1 MSNQT
6 SEQTHDH
13 TLHDCAVNAARLLEN
28 LRQREAERT
37 ALRRQWLARLA
48 ADPELKEMDS
58 QIASH
63 ERVAKTLRDA
73 LKGALDSWREAVA
86 AAFRDG
92 WYKQK
97 TFQDGMV
104 TAVTKENVVI
114 NKDRSAMLQFG
125 MRVLKTHPEL
135 LPVLFKPDPAGF
147 KKLATENP
155 KVLEAAGYLTI
166 PPEVM
171 QIDTVI
177 GGRINE
183 GWERKALELLP
194 LPPAPEEEEALPT
207 AKALIGDDY
216 PRDFRM
222 IAPLILERDHWSC
235 MAGDCPEYG
244 EGLHVHHIN
253 RNKNDNVPNNLISL
267 CGSCHGEVHQALA
280 HGDPGMNDQL
290 QVTARRRTAEG
301 TSEWRMS
308 VFKILGEKTDWR
320 TWKEAEALE
329 RQAAAK
335 GTNDG

>member
-1 MSNQT
+1 M

-13 TLHDCAVNAARLLEN
+13 TLHDCAVNAARLYEN
-28 LRQREAERT
+28 LGQQESERR

-48 ADPELKEMDS
+48 ADPELKELDS
-58 QIASH
+58 QIAIR
-63 ERVAKTLRDA
+63 ERSAKSLRDA
-73 LKGALDSWREAVA
+73 LKGALVAWQEAVA
-86 AAFRDG
+86 AAYKDG
-92 WYKQK
+92 WEKQK

-104 TAVTKENVVI
+104 TAVTRKNIVI
-114 NKDRSAMLQFG
+114 HADSSAMLQFG
-125 MRVLKTHPEL
+125 MSVIAEHPAL

-155 KVLEAAGYLTI
+155 KALEAAGYLTI

-194 LPPAPEEEEALPT
+194 LPPPHEDEAALPT

-253 RNKNDNVPNNLISL
+253 HNKNDNVPNNLISL
-267 CGSCHGEVHQALA
+267 CGSCHGKVHQAQA
-280 HGDPGMNDQL
+280 HGDPVMNDQL
-290 QVTARRRTAEG
+290 KVTARRRTADG

-308 VFKILGEKTDWR
+308 IFKILGDKLDWR
-320 TWKEAEALE
+320 SWKETEALE

-335 GTNDG
+335 GTDDG